1 MTELD
6 LTLTS
11 PKRLSARAPASRR
24 HPDHLTAEHIGRRWG
39 RLFHLTEAGAW
50 ESIERHG
57 LLSTSALLDRF
68 ELSGLARDAIESERR
83 PESVRISHESLGHAW
98 IHDNRP
104 IHVGALRRTL
114 VGMDEREW
122 YRELN
127 RRVFFWLSEHRVD
140 RLLNAR
146 HNRHRR
152 HDLVILDTEAL
163 LEVHAGE
170 VELAHLN
177 TGAVH
182 HTASYPRGAGTF
194 RPIPDYPWRQRLRTA
209 PREPIV
215 EITVPYQVQDIGR
228 FVIDV
233 RHL

>member
-1 MTELD
+1 
-6 LTLTS
+6 
-11 PKRLSARAPASRR
+11 
-24 HPDHLTAEHIGRRWG
+24 
-39 RLFHLTEAGAW
+39 LFHLSEAGAW
-50 ESIERHG
+50 ESIERDG

-68 ELSGLARDAIESERR
+68 EITGPERDAIESARR
-83 PESVRISHESLGHAW
+83 PESIRISHETFGHAW
-98 IHDNRP
+98 IHDNKP

-114 VGMDEREW
+114 VGMSEAEW

-127 RRVFFWLSEHRVD
+127 RRVFFWLSEHRLD

-146 HNRHRR
+146 PNRDRR
-152 HDLVILDTEAL
+152 HDLIILDTEAL
-163 LEVHAGE
+163 LAVYANE

-182 HTASYPRGAGTF
+182 HTASFPRGAGTF
-194 RPIPDYPWRQRLRTA
+194 RRIPDYPWRQRLRTA

-215 EITVPYQVQDIGR
+215 EVTVPYRVQDIGR